1 MYFNLNEEIIDGHLV
16 TAETKKLWAV
26 EMDLAKKLLEVCRK
40 HNLKIFAE
48 AGTLLGAVR
57 HKGFIPWDD
66 DMDFAMMRDD
76 YNKLVEIGPEEFEY
90 PYFFQSI
97 YTDNTWGGLI
107 KIRNSETAMIDSTY
121 SEWKER
127 NSGIFID
134 VFVMDAIPEDEKA
147 FRKEYQFVREKR
159 RLLTR
164 KGVYKVDF
172 KSVRAV
178 LRSLFIMQYFIIHP
192 YFKIQEK
199 IKDLLSSF
207 KISEH
212 KYCTLIDF
220 YSSSGID
227 IDKVN
232 RRESAWY
239 NETIELP
246 FGNIKLPAPKEY
258 HKVLSSLYGDYM
270 IPVKGGQLHS
280 IIAIDSERSYKEVI
294 TKLKKKIW
302 NRNKSYI

>member
-1 MYFNLNEEIIDGHLV
+1 MYYNFNEEKIDGHLV
-16 TAETKKLWAV
+16 TVETKKLWAV
-26 EMDLAKKLLEVCRK
+26 EIDLAKKLLEVCKK
-40 HNLKIFAE
+40 HNLRIFAE

-76 YNKLVEIGPEEFEY
+76 YNKLVEIGPKEFEY

-97 YTDNTWGGLI
+97 YTDNTWGSMI
-107 KIRNSETAMIDSTY
+107 KIRNSETAMIDSAY

-127 NSGIFID
+127 NSGVFID
-134 VFVMDAIPEDEKA
+134 VFVMDAIPEDENT

-164 KGVYKVDF
+164 RGVYKIDL
-172 KSVRAV
+172 KNVRAV
-178 LRSLFIMQYFIIHP
+178 LRSLFVILYFVTHS
-192 YFKIQEK
+192 YFNTQKKIVK
-199 IKDLLSSF
+199 MLSSY
-207 KISEH
+207 KISDH

-220 YSSSGID
+220 YSGSGID
-227 IDKVN
+227 VNNVN
-232 RRESAWY
+232 RRECVWY

-270 IPVKGGQLHS
+270 TPVKGGQLHS
-280 IIAIDSERSYKEVI
+280 IIAIDCERSYKEVI
-294 TKLKKKIW
+294 TKLKKKDL
-302 NRNKSYI
+302 K